1 MLAVFFIPVLS
12 DPGVGCEGVNE
23 GASVVLCC
31 VVLCHQYSLK
41 QTVLYQV
48 LLSPLSYSHP
58 HRARV
63 QQLVVTYSLPH
74 HTHTHFTYIHNMSSD
89 SIDAEVLA
97 LTLKSGHS
105 LALDGHYENV
115 PHRVHPQS
123 RMLSKMRSIPKL
135 PTDTSYEAVQ
145 ESVNRKLLHQIVH
158 TNNPNV
164 FRR

>member
-1 MLAVFFIPVLS
+1 
-12 DPGVGCEGVNE
+12 
-23 GASVVLCC
+23 
-31 VVLCHQYSLK
+31 
-41 QTVLYQV
+41 
-48 LLSPLSYSHP
+48 
-58 HRARV
+58 
-63 QQLVVTYSLPH
+63 
-74 HTHTHFTYIHNMSSD
+74 MSSD

-158 TNNPNV
+158 TNNPTV